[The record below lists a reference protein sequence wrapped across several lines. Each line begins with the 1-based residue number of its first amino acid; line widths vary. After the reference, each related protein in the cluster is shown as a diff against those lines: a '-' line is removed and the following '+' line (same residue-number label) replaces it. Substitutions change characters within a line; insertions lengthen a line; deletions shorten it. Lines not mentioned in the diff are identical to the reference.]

1 MDAKKIPACPD
12 LEQYKKQAKELVK
25 AWNGDERALQKI
37 VADIS
42 VDQFRDGIR
51 QRLGNL
57 AKKKIGDELSL
68 TDAQF
73 LLAREHA
80 FESWPKF
87 AAHIAALNDANS
99 GISKF
104 ELAADAI
111 MNGDVKT
118 LKRLL
123 KENPALG
130 NERSDREHNST
141 LLHYVSANG
150 IEDFRQVTPNNIVE
164 ITRILLE
171 AGADVNSASDAYGG
185 GSTTLGLAATSMHPR
200 ENGTQNELLELLLG
214 SGAYIDEPGAGG
226 NQHSAV
232 RGSLANGCPEAAELL
247 AARGA
252 KLDLIGAAGIG
263 RLDVIKNL
271 FASAEQSETE
281 EALRFA
287 AGYGR
292 NNIVTYLLN
301 NGTDIQCADADKQT
315 PLHWALFTPQ
325 VHTVKLL
332 LERGA
337 RLNAVNIYG
346 GDVLGQALWSL
357 VNNRNSADFVPAF
370 EVLLEHGAVIEDGT
384 LGWLAKQKL
393 PDEVKTKVEELLRK
407 HGADS

>member
-1 MDAKKIPACPD
+1 MDARKIPARPD
-12 LEQYKKQAKELVK
+12 IEQYKKQAKELVK
-25 AWNGDERALQKI
+25 AWNGDEHALQKI
-37 VADIS
+37 AAGVS
-42 VDQFRDGIR
+42 VDQFRERTR
-51 QRLGNL
+51 QRLDHL

-68 TDAQF
+68 TDSQF
-73 LLAREHA
+73 LLALEHA

-123 KENPALG
+123 RENPALI
-130 NERSDREHNST
+130 NERSDREHNSA

-150 IEDFRQVTPNNIVE
+150 IEDFRQVTPENIVE
-164 ITRILLE
+164 ITRVLLD
-171 AGADVNSASDAYGG
+171 AGADVNSESAAYGG

-200 ENGTQNELLELLLG
+200 ENGTQNELLELLLDA
-214 SGAYIDEPGAGG
+214 GAYIDEASAGG
-226 NQHSAV
+226 NSSSAV

-247 AARGA
+247 ASRGA
-252 KLDLIGAAGIG
+252 GLDLIAAAGIG

-271 FASAEQSETE
+271 FPSAGSDETE

-301 NGTDIQCADADKQT
+301 NGTDIQCADVDKQT

-325 VHTVKLL
+325 VHTAKLL

-337 RLNAVNIYG
+337 RLDAVNIYG
-346 GDVLGQALWSL
+346 GDALGQALWSL
-357 VNNRNSADFVPAF
+357 VNNKNSADFVPAI
-370 EVLLEHGAVIEDGT
+370 EALLEHGAAIEDGT

-393 PDEVKTKVEELLRK
+393 PDEVKIKVEELLRK
-407 HGADS
+407 FGAT